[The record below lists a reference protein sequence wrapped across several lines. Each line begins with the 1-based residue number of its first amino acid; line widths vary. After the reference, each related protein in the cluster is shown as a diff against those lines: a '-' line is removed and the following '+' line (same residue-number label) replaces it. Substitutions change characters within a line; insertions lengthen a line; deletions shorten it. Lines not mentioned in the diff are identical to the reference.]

1 MNDLENLELR
11 IAKVLR
17 IGVVISGLLMLTG
30 FVMQFR
36 WSANALFN
44 FTTYDPIPFIDLL
57 EMNFKWKRI
66 GPLVSYAG
74 LIALISLPL
83 IRVILTTYL
92 FIRQK
97 EYLLALIAFVVFV
110 GLITSMALGIK
121 H

>member
-1 MNDLENLELR
+1 MNDLETLELR
-11 IAKVLR
+11 IARVLR
-17 IGVVISGLLMLTG
+17 IGVVFSGLLMLTG
-30 FVMQFR
+30 FIMQFR
-36 WSANALFN
+36 WSANTLFN
-44 FTTYDPIPFIDLL
+44 FTTYDPISFVDLL

-74 LIALISLPL
+74 LIALISLPF

-97 EYLLALIAFVVFV
+97 EYLLAVIAFTVLV
-110 GLITSMALGIK
+110 GLLVSAALGIK

>member
-1 MNDLENLELR
+1 MNNLETLELR

-17 IGVVISGLLMLTG
+17 IGVIFSGLLMLTG
-30 FVMQFR
+30 FIMQFR

-44 FTTYDPIPFIDLL
+44 FTVYDPIPFVDLL
-57 EMNFKWKRI
+57 EMNFKWQRI

-97 EYLLALIAFVVFV
+97 EYLLASIALVVFI
-110 GLITSMALGIK
+110 GLMTSMALGLK